1 MKRDLYQTVADRIV
15 SAMESGTM
23 PWQRDWN
30 ISGSAVPMN
39 AISER
44 PYSGINVLLFW
55 LAADAGYSK
64 PRYVTFKQAKEAG
77 GTVRAGEHGTR
88 YWTFWRSCKPA

>member
-1 MKRDLYQTVADRIV
+1 MKRDLYQSVTDSILAK
-15 SAMESGTM
+15 METGVM
-23 PWQRDWN
+23 PWQRDW
-30 ISGSAVPMN
+30 SSTGPSVPMN

-55 LAADAGYSK
+55 ASADAGYAK

-77 GTVRAGEHGTR
+77 GTVYLRGLAIAE
-88 YWTFWRSCKPA
+88 PQAIAA